1 MIEGVL
7 NVDHAYIVEF
17 MLIMF
22 VLMIDNANVL
32 ILHLFMDVPILGT

>member
-7 NVDHAYIVEF
+7 RVDHAYIVEF
-17 MLIMF
+17 MLMMF
-22 VLMIDNANVL
+22 VLTIDRAKVV